1 MLDTLAGG
9 IFTNQELFIYG
20 IITFIIA
27 SLLLGTALF
36 VSTRIFNKAT
46 ARKKTKSLNLVN
58 ATLLGFGII
67 AALLLFFFIMPTVIE
82 DRNWLN
88 KQQDCAREVGYESPA
103 DNNSISV
110 TAKEQSDYDDCLNR

>member
-1 MLDTLAGG
+1 MPDTFVGA

-20 IITFIIA
+20 IIAFIIA
-27 SLLLGTALF
+27 GLLLGTTLF

-67 AALLLFFFIMPTVIE
+67 AALLLLFFIIPTVIE
-82 DRNWLN
+82 DRNWQD
-88 KQQDCAREVGYESPA
+88 KQQDCANEVGYESPV
-103 DNNSISV
+103 DNNSASV
-110 TAKEQSDYDDCLNR
+110 TAKEQSDYSDCLNR